1 MTMAFR
7 VKICGLTEPER
18 VADAVAE
25 GASYLGFIL
34 YPPSPRAVEPAQL
47 RELVRDVPARVGT
60 VGVMVDPDDGWLETV
75 LAAAPL
81 DVVQLHGAESPTRVA
96 QIGERFGVRT
106 MKAIRVETADDLAAL
121 PVYAEVADL
130 ILFDA
135 KPPRDA
141 AWPGG
146 HGLPFDWTVLRGIA
160 PSRPW
165 ALAGGL
171 CAENLARAVELL
183 HPPLVDVSSGVEL
196 RPGIKDPVKLRAF
209 MAEARRLGALTPSLE
224 ETSR

>member
-1 MTMAFR
+1 MTFR

-34 YPPSPRAVEPAQL
+34 YPPSPRAVEPARL
-47 RELVRDVPARVGT
+47 RELVSGLPGT
-60 VGVMVDPDDGWLETV
+60 VASVGVMVDPDDRWLETV
-75 LAAAPL
+75 MAAAPL
-81 DVVQLHGAESPTRVA
+81 DVVQLHGGETPTRVT
-96 QIGERFGVRT
+96 QIGARFGVRT
-106 MKAIRVETADDLAAL
+106 MKAIRVEAADDLAAL
-121 PVYAEVADL
+121 PAYAEVADL

-146 HGLPFDWTVLRGIA
+146 HGLPFDWTVLQGTA
-160 PSRPW
+160 PGRPW

-171 CAENLARAVELL
+171 SAQNLASAVELL
-183 HPPLVDVSSGVEL
+183 HPPIVDVSSGVEQ

-209 MAEARRLGALTPSLE
+209 MAEARRLGAAAPSLQE
-224 ETSR
+224 S

>member
-1 MTMAFR
+1 MTFQ

-18 VADAVAE
+18 VADAIAE

-34 YPPSPRAVEPAQL
+34 YPPSPRAVEPARL
-47 RELVRDVPARVGT
+47 RELVGGLPDTVAS
-60 VGVMVDPDDGWLETV
+60 VGVMVDPDDRWLETV

-81 DVVQLHGAESPTRVA
+81 DIVQLHGGERPVRVRE
-96 QIGERFGVRT
+96 IGERFGVRT
-106 MKAIRVETADDLAAL
+106 MKAIRVETADDLAPL
-121 PVYAEVADL
+121 PDYAEVADL
-130 ILFDA
+130 VLFDA

-146 HGLPFDWTVLRGIA
+146 HGLPFDWTVLEGVA
-160 PSRPW
+160 PGRPW

-171 CAENLARAVELL
+171 SAENLASAVALL
-183 HPPLVDVSSGVEL
+183 HPPVVDVSSGVEQ

-209 MAEARRLGALTPSLE
+209 MAEARRLGAQAPSLQ
-224 ETSR
+224 ET

>member
-1 MTMAFR
+1 MTMGFR

-34 YPPSPRAVEPAQL
+34 YPPSPRAVDPARL
-47 RELVRDVPARVGT
+47 RELVGGLPDPVAS
-60 VGVMVDPDDGWLETV
+60 VGVMVDPDDRWLETV

-81 DVVQLHGAESPTRVA
+81 DIVQLHGGESPRRVGE
-96 QIGERFGVRT
+96 IGERFGVRT
-106 MKAIRVETADDLAAL
+106 MKAMRVETADDLAAL
-121 PVYAEVADL
+121 PAYAEVADL
-130 ILFDA
+130 VLFDA

-146 HGLPFDWTVLRGIA
+146 HGLPFDWTVLEGVA
-160 PSRPW
+160 PARPW

-171 CAENLARAVELL
+171 TAQNLARAVELL
-183 HPPLVDVSSGVEL
+183 HPPIVDVSSGVEQ
-196 RPGIKDPVKLRAF
+196 RPGIKDPARLRAF
-209 MAEARRLGALTPSLE
+209 MAEARRLGALAPTLQ
-224 ETSR
+224 ET